1 MAASMATAVVQLTL
15 QIEHLLLAGRE
26 REGGKRGVG
35 GRTHWTWQDDG
46 FGTRFDSVKCK
57 IFSQRFACSHKD
69 SEEGGEGLPGGE
81 SWGAAAGAALSWR
94 RT

>member
-1 MAASMATAVVQLTL
+1 M
-15 QIEHLLLAGRE
+15 
-26 REGGKRGVG
+26 G
-35 GRTHWTWQDDG
+35 GRTHRTWQDDG

-69 SEEGGEGLPGGE
+69 SEEGGEGVEERKEGSARGV

>member
-1 MAASMATAVVQLTL
+1 M
-15 QIEHLLLAGRE
+15 
-26 REGGKRGVG
+26 GGKRY
-35 GRTHWTWQDDG
+35 WTWQDDG

-69 SEEGGEGLPGGE
+69 SEEGGEGVEGSARGV
-81 SWGAAAGAALSWR
+81 SWGAAVGAALSWR